1 MSIDRPGRLYPRSL
15 RARFALAA
23 GALSLVVLTVVGAL
37 AAYGV
42 RNRVAADISE
52 QVHVAV
58 VDWVSRMRPG
68 YLPPPNPAR
77 PTARDRYLQL
87 VDSRGRVVVANAAA
101 AGKAPL
107 STLKPAAGHGMQDIT
122 VCPPWSEG
130 ECLLVTAL
138 RLDPRMPDA
147 PLPGG
152 VHYIYA
158 GTVQPVVV
166 ARYYLEAG
174 FGAAVLIGSLVAAW
188 GTWMVVGRTLRP
200 VRAISTKMR
209 EATARDLSIRVPTP
223 PHEDEIAEFARASNA
238 YLDRLEKSVTAY
250 RRFASMVSHELRSPV
265 TALRIQAEEALMY
278 FREVDTHAAL
288 QNTLR
293 SAERLEA
300 IIDDL
305 LAYTRVKHGAAA
317 EAYQPLSLAALAR
330 DEVSALPR
338 DGIPIRLRA
347 VSDPTV
353 DGSRVQLAR
362 VLNNLLANARR
373 HAHSHVEVTV
383 GQDGR
388 QAVVTVQDDGAG
400 VAAEDRKRIF
410 QPFVRLTDG
419 LRLDPG
425 GSGLGLAISRETCQ
439 AHGGSLSVEDC
450 PIGARFVVRLPLAA
464 AVREPAG
471 PGSESDGG
479 RGSAGRRKRSW

>member
-1 MSIDRPGRLYPRSL
+1 MKINRPGRLYPQSL

-52 QVHVAV
+52 QIHVAV

-68 YLPPPNPAR
+68 YLPPPSPAK
-77 PTARDRYLQL
+77 PSARARYLQL
-87 VDSRGRVVVANAAA
+87 VDSRGRVVAANADA

-107 STLKPAAGHGMQDIT
+107 STVRPAPGRGLQDST
-122 VCPPWSEG
+122 VCPSWSEG

-147 PLPGG
+147 PLPDE
-152 VHYIYA
+152 VHFVYA
-158 GTVQPVVV
+158 GTVQPVIVTK
-166 ARYYLEAG
+166 YYLEAG

-200 VRAISTKMR
+200 VQAISTKMR

-223 PHEDEIAEFARASNA
+223 PHEDEIAEFAHASNA
-238 YLDRLEKSVTAY
+238 YLDRLEKTVTAY

-265 TALRIQAEEALMY
+265 TALRTQAEEALMY
-278 FREVDTHAAL
+278 PREVDTHAAL
-288 QNTLR
+288 RNTLR

-305 LAYTRVKHGAAA
+305 LAYTRVTHATC
-317 EAYQPLSLAALAR
+317 EAYQPLNLIALAR
-330 DEVSALPR
+330 DEMSALPR

-347 VSDPTV
+347 VGDPTV
-353 DGSRVQLAR
+353 RGSRVQLAR

-373 HAHSHVEVTV
+373 HARTHVEVTV
-383 GQDGR
+383 EQDGR

-400 VAAEDRKRIF
+400 IAAEDRERIF
-410 QPFVRLTDG
+410 QPFVRLTEG

-450 PIGARFVVRLPLAA
+450 PSGARFVVRLPLAA
-464 AVREPAG
+464 PA
-471 PGSESDGG
+471 
-479 RGSAGRRKRSW
+479 